1 MAKYEIG
8 DRGTDSYALQDHK
21 AFLFSKEK
29 GLLAI
34 PVLLAEIDPL
44 KYPGGAP
51 PSTYGDYVFQGEYVF
66 DVSPDNG
73 FVLRGTVSHADKG
86 ELAKSGYYWYSSS
99 SVKRALYMD
108 GTLYTV
114 SDAYVKANDLGTL
127 AGISS
132 LQIGNGAGHG
142 RYAG

>member
-1 MAKYEIG
+1 
-8 DRGTDSYALQDHK
+8 
-21 AFLFSKEK
+21 
-29 GLLAI
+29 
-34 PVLLAEIDPL
+34 
-44 KYPGGAP
+44 
-51 PSTYGDYVFQGEYVF
+51 
-66 DVSPDNG
+66 
-73 FVLRGTVSHADKG
+73 VSHADKG